1 MSSLTAS
8 LITSVQIIRIPV
20 LWYLSD
26 KSGLKLNTNVQTWG
40 LLERHAELSYLE
52 VESTLISCV
61 PSIFKSLFFSCM
73 SENLWNQEILNNW
86 PFNKFWNSMPGAVH
100 AFVSKLVASQISA
113 CWSALPFDL
122 IKLNRFF
129 IFPKKTDRDWVSS

>member
-100 AFVSKLVASQISA
+100 AFVSKSVASQTFHYINHADQRS
-113 CWSALPFDL
+113 LL
-122 IKLNRFF
+122 IRMTDPIFN
-129 IFPKKTDRDWVSS
+129 FPKKREPE